1 MQPTGRESD
10 EVTRPLELREP
21 RPEIRRLEFLGMPA
35 VVASRAMQRV
45 LERAE
50 KVARTESTVL
60 IVGESGVGKELVAR
74 AIHQYSGR
82 AEKPFVDLNCAAF
95 PEHLIESEL
104 FGYEKGAFSGA
115 DGTKQGMFE
124 AAAEGT
130 LFLDEIGE
138 LDPRMQPK
146 LLRVLD
152 GHPYYRLGGT
162 RKIQATARIVAATNA
177 SLEETV
183 QRGGF
188 RADLYHRLD
197 AIQLRVPSLRERVDD
212 IGPLCDLFLAG
223 SGCTLRADTAELL
236 RHHAWPGNIRELR
249 NVLTKA
255 VVFAEEP
262 ELTPADLPANF
273 RSSAVESSGAGHGY
287 SLERIEEQTI
297 RRALEQTGGHQQK
310 AAEILGISRR
320 TLIRKLKTYGASGVG
335 AGKRLER
342 AHARGPASHA
352 TGHGPG
358 VAL

>member
-21 RPEIRRLEFLGMPA
+21 RPEIRRIEFMGMPA

-152 GHPYYRLGGT
+152 GHPYFRLGGT

-183 QRGGF
+183 QRFVDG
-188 RADLYHRLD
+188 
-197 AIQLRVPSLRERVDD
+197 VP
-212 IGPLCDLFLAG
+212 
-223 SGCTLRADTAELL
+223 
-236 RHHAWPGNIRELR
+236 
-249 NVLTKA
+249 
-255 VVFAEEP
+255 
-262 ELTPADLPANF
+262 
-273 RSSAVESSGAGHGY
+273 
-287 SLERIEEQTI
+287 
-297 RRALEQTGGHQQK
+297 
-310 AAEILGISRR
+310 LG
-320 TLIRKLKTYGASGVG
+320 
-335 AGKRLER
+335 
-342 AHARGPASHA
+342 
-352 TGHGPG
+352 
-358 VAL
+358 